1 MTRAANDDSPI
12 IGVYDTRSAA
22 ETAIKALSREGFDMA
37 KVSIVGK
44 GVHEGDEAHGF
55 YTVGDRVRAWGAS
68 GGFWGAA
75 WGLLLG
81 SAVFVMPPLGVVAV
95 AGPITAALV
104 AALEGI
110 AVVGGMSALSAALAK
125 AGVPHEQA
133 LRHEADL
140 LAGHLLL
147 IVHGSPQDAVRAT
160 QILAAQ
166 SAPHPLPIHQAA

>member
-1 MTRAANDDSPI
+1 MTYPTSDDSPI
-12 IGVYDTRSAA
+12 IGIYETRSAA
-22 ETAIKALSREGFDMA
+22 EAAIKALSREGFDMA
-37 KVSIVGK
+37 RVSIVGK
-44 GVHEGDEAHGF
+44 GVHDGDQAHGF

-81 SAVFVMPPLGVVAV
+81 SAVFVMPPIGLVAA
-95 AGPITAALV
+95 AGPISAALV

-110 AVVGGMSALSAALAK
+110 AVVGGMSALSAALAH

-147 IVHGSPQDAVRAT
+147 IVHGSPEDADRARR
-160 QILAAQ
+160 ILAEQ